1 MGLALAIPLIFG
13 GLSPSSPIYQRS
25 MAIGQFAAKMSA
37 EQAAAQ
43 EAACMNGTAPDALRI
58 IKARGKVRDLMADYW
73 VRVKGGQS
81 ANISVLFHA
90 GVKPGWSTDDLS
102 RLASPAD
109 AGLKSDDARLAAHKD
124 AFAARGL
131 TLDEV
136 RLNFILSGDMKSA
149 IGQWAVLNGA
159 GQISGLYDATFVQ
172 RKKAWK
178 LTRLNWTGD
187 GLGYRI
193 PRQFCHMPGDV
204 TPDRLA
210 KARSARIAAEEAL
223 IKAEARRAKAEAT
236 LAATGPGPLLAIAEA
251 DANSALKA
259 EGKARASVQDAA
271 YALSSAEDGARREAE
286 EDQRTLNWDAR
297 RGI

>member
-25 MAIGQFAAKMSA
+25 MAIGQMAARISA

-43 EAACMNGTAPDALRI
+43 ERACMNGVAPDVLRI
-58 IKARGKVRDLMADYW
+58 VKAKGKARDLMADYW
-73 VRVKGGQS
+73 VQVKGGQS
-81 ANISVLFHA
+81 VNVSALFHA
-90 GVKPGWSTDDLS
+90 GVKPGWSTDDPA

-109 AGLKSDDARLAAHKD
+109 AGLKSDDARLAAHSD
-124 AFAARGL
+124 AFAVRGL
-131 TLDEV
+131 TLDEA

-149 IGQWAVLNGA
+149 IGQWVVLNSA

-172 RKKAWK
+172 RKKAWR
-178 LTRLNWTGD
+178 LTRLQWTGD
-187 GLGYRI
+187 RLGYSI

-210 KARSARIAAEEAL
+210 KAQSARIAAEESL
-223 IKAEARRAKAEAT
+223 IKAEARREKAEAT
-236 LAATGPGPLLAIAEA
+236 LATTEPGPLLAIAEA
-251 DANSALKA
+251 DANSAREA
-259 EGKARASVQDAA
+259 EAKARAAVEDAA
-271 YALSSAEDGARREAE
+271 YALSSAEDRARREAE